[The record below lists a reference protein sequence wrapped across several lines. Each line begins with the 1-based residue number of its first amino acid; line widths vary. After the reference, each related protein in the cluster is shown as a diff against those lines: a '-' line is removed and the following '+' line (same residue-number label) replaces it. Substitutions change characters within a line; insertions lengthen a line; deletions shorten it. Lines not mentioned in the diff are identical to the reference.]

1 MSTLAVMLDT
11 LAGVSRS
18 RLNDLVALTK
28 PRLNALVLWAAAA
41 GFMLGAQGP
50 FEPLLLVHALLGI
63 LLVASGASA
72 LNQVREREADGRM
85 KRTGMRPL
93 PTGRVPVAVAVALGV
108 ALSLGG
114 TVYLWLATTRMA
126 AALALLSLVLYV
138 FLYTPLKRHTPLN
151 TLVGAFPGALPPLI
165 GWAASGKLNGAA
177 GTLFAIVFLWQ
188 MPHFFAIAWLYR
200 HDYARGGFKMLP
212 VIEPGGRSTGARAV
226 LYAAG
231 LAGVSWMPTLW
242 GLTGWYFAV
251 GALVLS
257 LVYLGFA
264 IHFALKRT
272 DAAARKLFLCSVIY
286 LPLVLAGMIWDRV

>member
-1 MSTLAVMLDT
+1 MSALAAMLDT

-18 RLNDLVALTK
+18 RLNDLIALTK
-28 PRLNALVLWAAAA
+28 PRLNALVLLAAAA
-41 GFMLGAQGP
+41 GFMLGAPGP
-50 FEPLLLVHALLGI
+50 LDPLLLIHTLLGI
-63 LLVASGASA
+63 LFVASGASA
-72 LNQVREREADGRM
+72 LNQVRERDADARM
-85 KRTGMRPL
+85 ERTGMRPL
-93 PTGRVPVAVAVALGV
+93 PAGRVPVAAALALGV
-108 ALSLGG
+108 AFSFGG

-212 VIEPGGRSTGARAV
+212 VVEPDGRGTGARAV

-231 LAGVSWMPTLW
+231 LVGIAWMPALFN
-242 GLTGWYFAV
+242 LTGWRFAA
-251 GALVLS
+251 GALALS

-264 IHFALKRT
+264 VHFALKRT
-272 DAAARKLFLCSVIY
+272 DAAARKLFMCSVIY
-286 LPLVLAGMIWDRV
+286 LPLVLAGMIADRV